1 MALAIQKQTQ
11 APEHGWLALVKAVER
26 LSVADELPEI
36 LEIIQTTAHDVS
48 GVDGVCFLQRDGDFC
63 QCLEERAIGPLWK
76 GLRLPM
82 SGCVSGWCL
91 SHNRTAV
98 IPDTHLDP
106 RVPQELYRPTF
117 VRSLISVPVRTNE
130 MLGVIASYWAQPRRF
145 SAEEVSFIE
154 AMGRAASV
162 AIAATQLRETLRD
175 AEHRLSPDA
184 GGRWKLNLATRELS
198 ANAACKAI
206 FGLPPDAPLTRE
218 AILFCIHPEDRERA
232 WRLFEAGQEPDPVTY
247 RVRRHGGERRLEIR
261 RQVILDAAGRP
272 QGLIGMMRDVGKRP
286 AIKMDKA
293 LHSDELRTARLNDL
307 GEMASALAHE
317 LNQPL
322 AAAGNYMHA
331 AEKLLG
337 KDAERAL
344 AAIGKAEAQFNRA
357 TSIIQR
363 IRGFAGRGGSTRTA
377 EDLCEAFGEVFE
389 LVKAS
394 LRHRGVAVRLEV
406 EDRLPPV
413 RIDKIQ
419 IQQVLLNLLRNAF
432 EALTQASRQE
442 VVVSARKKGGEIE
455 IRIADSGPGLKPE
468 IVTRLFEPFQTTKK
482 NGMGVGLSLCRK
494 IVEAHNGRIWHEAGN
509 PGAIFCFTL
518 PTAE

>member
-1 MALAIQKQTQ
+1 MALAVQKQTQ
-11 APEHGWLALVKAVER
+11 APGLGWLALVKAVER
-26 LSVADELPEI
+26 LSVADELAEI
-36 LEIIQTTAHDVS
+36 LEIMQATANDVS

-63 QCLEERAIGPLWK
+63 QCIEERAIGPLWK

-91 SHNRTAV
+91 SHNQTAV
-98 IPDTHLDP
+98 IPDTRLDP

-117 VRSLISVPVRTNE
+117 VRSLVSVPIRTNE
-130 MLGVIASYWAQPRRF
+130 MLGVIASYWARPRRF
-145 SAEEVSFIE
+145 SAEDVSFIE

-175 AEHRLSPDA
+175 NEHRLSPDE
-184 GGRWKLNLATRELS
+184 GRSWKLNLATGELS

-232 WRLFEAGQEPDPVTY
+232 WRLFDAGLEPDPVTY

-261 RQVILDAAGRP
+261 RHVVLGADGRP
-272 QGLIGMMRDVGKRP
+272 ESLAGVMRDPGRRP
-286 AIKMDKA
+286 AGKTDKA
-293 LHSDELRTARLNDL
+293 PRPDELQTARLNDL
-307 GEMASALAHE
+307 GEMASTLAHE

-357 TSIIQR
+357 TLIIQR
-363 IRGFAGRGGSTRTA
+363 IRGFVGRGGSTRTA
-377 EDLCEAFGEVFE
+377 EDLRVAFGDVLE
-389 LVKAS
+389 LAKAS
-394 LRHRGVAVRLEV
+394 LRHRGVVVRLAIE
-406 EDRLPPV
+406 EQLPRV
-413 RIDKIQ
+413 KIDKIQ

-432 EALTQASRQE
+432 EALAQASRQE
-442 VVVSARKKGGEIE
+442 VVVSARKMGAEIE
-455 IRIADSGPGLKPE
+455 IRVADSGPGLKPE
-468 IVTRLFEPFQTTKK
+468 IALRLFEPFQTTKK

-494 IVEAHNGRIWHEAGN
+494 IVEAHDGRIWHEAGN
-509 PGAIFCFTL
+509 PGAVFCFTL
-518 PTAE
+518 PAAE